1 MDDSPSDGHLPR
13 KRYPI
18 AFPNEIIHEI
28 FKWLDPTDITNL
40 ACSCKTLSNNINS
53 DGQLFKAVYFQ
64 ILDVRHADP
73 LRNID
78 YRGSMKSLVR
88 FRHIFSSP
96 NFEVA
101 IAMSSIEYRTNILLF
116 VESFVTH
123 LLRTAS
129 DASHSKNL
137 SLLKIHTT
145 SSQDATIMLEALLTQ
160 SKTCI
165 RADPICSDSLLNS
178 GASWMSPSGCQA
190 SARLHV
196 LHGKPFLMEGDRL
209 ARTPFPYASSMVF
222 DLRNYTEENLW
233 GPYIDRLATADW
245 EKLEAIM
252 VVLCHHAE
260 DINDRIDRRMFPKGI
275 MPEEGWEGAHP
286 YSYKSVNLR
295 GLDYDDDEE
304 EDGQAEFRDVAES
317 PANCMIRITSLG
329 RGSEELLEYNLA
341 LPLLPNDEP
350 RPAPQYVQM
359 TYLFLMELQATRG
372 ESMDTNDGQSYQ
384 IIYFEGVSRSVNSE
398 RNPNA
403 PCNIEGSVRR
413 TEEGEVRW
421 ETTSIFDGQWR
432 LRSEGIQIGGIQSAR
447 GVLGHWF
454 IKERNQHS
462 GVGPITFYKV
472 SDQIKE
478 RVPLVE
484 EVDSSEKEGETS
496 DLDTDDDI
504 DDGDDGD
511 DSDDGEEVEEEEKE
525 EIGGCQHQAATG
537 NSVDTMT
544 AIERY
549 F

>member
-1 MDDSPSDGHLPR
+1 
-13 KRYPI
+13 
-18 AFPNEIIHEI
+18 
-28 FKWLDPTDITNL
+28 
-40 ACSCKTLSNNINS
+40 
-53 DGQLFKAVYFQ
+53 
-64 ILDVRHADP
+64 
-73 LRNID
+73 
-78 YRGSMKSLVR
+78 
-88 FRHIFSSP
+88 
-96 NFEVA
+96 
-101 IAMSSIEYRTNILLF
+101 
-116 VESFVTH
+116 
-123 LLRTAS
+123 
-129 DASHSKNL
+129 
-137 SLLKIHTT
+137 
-145 SSQDATIMLEALLTQ
+145 MLGALLTQ

-190 SARLHV
+190 SAKLNV
-196 LHGKPFLMEGDRL
+196 LNGKPFLMEGDTL
-209 ARTPFPYASSMVF
+209 ARTPFPCASSMVF

-245 EKLEAIM
+245 EKLEASM

-260 DINDRIDRRMFPKGI
+260 DINDCIDRRMFPKGI

-304 EDGQAEFRDVAES
+304 EDGQAEFRDVAEKPS
-317 PANCMIRITSLG
+317 ELHDPYNITG
-329 RGSEELLEYNLA
+329 TELLEYNLA

-350 RPAPQYVQM
+350 WPAPQYVQM
-359 TYLFLMELQATRG
+359 TYLFLMELHATRG

-384 IIYFEGVSRSVNSE
+384 IIYFQACEE
-398 RNPNA
+398 D
-403 PCNIEGSVRR
+403 RR
-413 TEEGEVRW
+413 
-421 ETTSIFDGQWR
+421 GQWR

-462 GVGPITFYKV
+462 GVGPIAFYKV

-504 DDGDDGD
+504 DDIDDGD
-511 DSDDGEEVEEEEKE
+511 DSDDGGEVEEEEKR
-525 EIGGCQHQAATG
+525 EIGGCQHQPATG